1 MKWMAF
7 SGGSDAARGRLDLL
21 VDGLGLVAFFERVFL
36 WLEAI
41 CGLGI
46 CWKEIFVKFGKIGN
60 DCGLM
65 VVWIDEFVMG
75 MWFDDG

>member
-1 MKWMAF
+1 LMKWMAF

-41 CGLGI
+41 CCLEDGE
-46 CWKEIFVKFGKIGN
+46 WKV
-60 DCGLM
+60 L
-65 VVWIDEFVMG
+65 
-75 MWFDDG
+75 